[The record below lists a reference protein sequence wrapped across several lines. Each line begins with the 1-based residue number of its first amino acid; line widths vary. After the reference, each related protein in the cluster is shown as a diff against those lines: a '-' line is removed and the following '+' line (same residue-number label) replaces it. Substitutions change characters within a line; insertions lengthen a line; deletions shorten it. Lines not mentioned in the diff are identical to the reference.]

1 MNLKNKYKQ
10 LFEGRLRSNDSELI
24 NEADVF
30 GGGDSSADDTERDV
44 EKLNQKFAGPIEPV
58 IKLINTKEEL
68 SGAVKALIDAV
79 EQEKPGLAK
88 KTKMLLRKMVQD
100 L

>member
-10 LFEGRLRSNDSELI
+10 LFEGRSRSNDSKLI

-30 GGGDSSADDTERDV
+30 GGGDSSADDIERDV
-44 EKLNQKFAGPIEPV
+44 DKLQKKFDGPLAPV

-68 SGAVKALIDAV
+68 SGAVQALIQNV

-88 KTKMLLRKMVQD
+88 KTKMLLRKMVQG